1 MITLVPSELSH
12 VRELSRTM
20 RQNDKKEAQA
30 LGLIPHH
37 ALFYAYK
44 HACFRR
50 TALVD
55 GRVAAMWGVVGTPL
69 GLVGQ
74 PYLITGTE
82 CDKVSPVAFA
92 RIYIN
97 ELQAMARIFPILENY
112 VDAEYTGAVGMLE
125 LAGFTLSEE
134 FVFHDHRFYKFT
146 MKTGI

>member
-1 MITLVPSELSH
+1 M
-12 VRELSRTM
+12 RE
-20 RQNDKKEAQA
+20 NDKKEARA

-55 GRVAAMWGVVGTPL
+55 GKVAAMWGVVGTPL

-82 CDKVSPVAFA
+82 CDKVSPLAFA

-97 ELQAMARIFPILENY
+97 ELGAMARIFPILENY
-112 VDAEYTGAVGMLE
+112 VDNDYHEAIGMLE
-125 LAGFTLSEE
+125 IAGFDVSKPVLYNNHL
-134 FVFHDHRFYKFT
+134 FRKFT
-146 MKTGI
+146 LRSD

>member
-1 MITLVPSELSH
+1 M
-12 VRELSRTM
+12 RE
-20 RQNDKKEAQA
+20 NDKKEARA

-82 CDKVSPVAFA
+82 CDGVSPIAFA
-92 RIYIN
+92 KVYLK

-125 LAGFTLSEE
+125 LAGFNLTEE
-134 FVFHDHRFYKFT
+134 TTFHGHRFYKFT